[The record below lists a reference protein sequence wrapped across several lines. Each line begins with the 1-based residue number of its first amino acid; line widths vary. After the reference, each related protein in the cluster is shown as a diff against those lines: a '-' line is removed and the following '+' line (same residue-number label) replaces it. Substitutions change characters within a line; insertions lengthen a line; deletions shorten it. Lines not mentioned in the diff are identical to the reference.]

1 MLCLELGLG
10 LEDVSRKPAPDVQN
24 LEALTADA
32 WLGIPAASIA
42 CEEWSTSVPI
52 RSELDTLLK
61 IPDEETL
68 ADIAGLRK
76 KSDGSEVKVSLRN
89 RDSCFAPTAKP

>member
-1 MLCLELGLG
+1 
-10 LEDVSRKPAPDVQN
+10 
-24 LEALTADA
+24 
-32 WLGIPAASIA
+32 
-42 CEEWSTSVPI
+42 
-52 RSELDTLLK
+52 LLK